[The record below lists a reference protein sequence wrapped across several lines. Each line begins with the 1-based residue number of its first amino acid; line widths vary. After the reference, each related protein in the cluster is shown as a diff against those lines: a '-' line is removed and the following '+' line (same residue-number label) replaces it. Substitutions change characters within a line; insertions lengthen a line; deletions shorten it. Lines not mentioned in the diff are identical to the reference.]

1 MGDTSNLI
9 SNYHTVKNESEQ
21 KKFIKVNNASKHQI
35 YAFVEHEFAEQ
46 VTMKGTHPP
55 SASFATKPTCCMTD
69 IFTDQSVA
77 EEQCHKNPE
86 CEGYYA
92 NYTGTMFF
100 TTNKLQTECE
110 EPCHGLYF
118 SDFYDNQ
125 HTKPSGCKLE
135 HIKGRIFEFSQQ
147 HHINRA
153 EYDVFKQCIN
163 DKTCTGVYKPMQN
176 DGFSYEMFGSST
188 FPEKCRKQFGVDYIH
203 GGKYHWI
210 PRDDA
215 ASSVATTDFSQKFQ
229 LENEIHMAKTKAK
242 AKAKEM
248 PAMRSASS
256 KSRSQSPKHFN
267 HSSWFQISRNS

>member
-1 MGDTSNLI
+1 MGDTSNLF
-9 SNYHTVKNESEQ
+9 
-21 KKFIKVNNASKHQI
+21 KFIKVNNTSKHQK
-35 YAFVEHEFAEQ
+35 YAFVEHEFVEQ

-100 TTNKLQTECE
+100 TTNKLQAECE

-135 HIKGRIFEFSQQ
+135 HIKGTTYEFSTQDN
-147 HHINRA
+147 INQA
-153 EYDVFKQCIN
+153 EYDVFKKCIN
-163 DKTCTGVYKPMQN
+163 DEKCTGVYKQMQTD
-176 DGFSYEMFGSST
+176 DGRFSREIFGSST
-188 FPEKCRKQFGVDYIH
+188 FPEKCRKQFGDD
-203 GGKYHWI
+203 GGKYYWI
-210 PRDDA
+210 PKKDA
-215 ASSVATTDFSQKFQ
+215 ADYVATHDSAEKIKR
-229 LENEIHMAKTKAK
+229 EYEIHMAKTKAKAK

-256 KSRSQSPKHFN
+256 KSSSQSPKHFK
-267 HSSWFQISRNS
+267 HSS